1 MTQVKGVGDVMVD
14 IGDPLVGKSGSQ
26 ISLMWNFVML
36 LDLQYKVQLTLK
48 SFAELM
54 REENISQ
61 FAIRVGIGGPVLRLA
76 VEIIKVYI
84 PSSMG

>member
-36 LDLQYKVQLTLK
+36 LDQQYKVQLTLK

-54 REENISQ
+54 REEYISQ